1 MSDSQNKCFCCK
13 FNVSYHYLRPSGKN
27 KEIWPFIAYDQPYGA
42 HQASL
47 SKTITPLKWN
57 IIEYAKSRFS
67 WASLVAQLVR
77 IHLQCRRLGFD
88 SWVWK
93 IPWRRDRLPTPV
105 FLGFPCGSAGKEY
118 ACKAGDEQETQVQSL
133 GGKDP
138 LEKGKATHSSSL
150 AWRIPWTEEPGGLQS
165 MGSQRL
171 GHDWAYTRYIVSLTR
186 CFT

>member
-93 IPWRRDRLPTPV
+93 IPWRRKWQPTPASCLENRTDRGAWQGTV
-105 FLGFPCGSAGKEY
+105 HGVARAGHEW
-118 ACKAGDEQETQVQSL
+118 V
-133 GGKDP
+133 
-138 LEKGKATHSSSL
+138 
-150 AWRIPWTEEPGGLQS
+150 I
-165 MGSQRL
+165 
-171 GHDWAYTRYIVSLTR
+171 
-186 CFT
+186 FTTNTTFTNGWN

>member
-105 FLGFPCGSAGKEY
+105 FLGSNDKEY
-118 ACKAGDEQETQVQSL
+118 TCSVRDL
-133 GGKDP
+133 GSIPELGRFP
-138 LEKGKATHSSSL
+138 GRRHGNWLQYSCLENPQGQRAWWATVHGVAKS
-150 AWRIPWTEEPGGLQS
+150 R
-165 MGSQRL
+165 
-171 GHDWAYTRYIVSLTR
+171 TRVSD
-186 CFT
+186 